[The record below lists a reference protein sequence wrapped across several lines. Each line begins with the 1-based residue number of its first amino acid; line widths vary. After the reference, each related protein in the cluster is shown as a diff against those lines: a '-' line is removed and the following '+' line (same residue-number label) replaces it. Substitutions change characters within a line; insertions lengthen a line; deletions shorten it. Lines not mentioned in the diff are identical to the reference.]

1 MFKKILLPSD
11 GSEAALHA
19 AREVASLCTS
29 IREAQVT
36 VLVVILPLDTENTDF
51 DIEFV
56 EAHNSQVRRQGE
68 SALEKTTRVLAEF
81 DVRHSGKILEGN
93 PASAVIAREAECGDY
108 DLIAMSSRGMGLQT
122 DKLRYM
128 GSVTEHVIRRVH
140 VPVLV
145 LPVGEG

>member
-19 AREVASLCTS
+19 TREVASLVTAKG
-29 IREAQVT
+29 EAQIT

-51 DIEFV
+51 DLEFV
-56 EAHNSQVRRQGE
+56 EAHNAQVRRQAE
-68 SALEKTTRVLAEF
+68 IALEKTTRTLAEF
-81 DVRHSGKILEGN
+81 GVPHTGKILEGN

-108 DLIAMSSRGMGLQT
+108 DVIAMSSRGMGMQT

-145 LPVGEG
+145 LPIGEP